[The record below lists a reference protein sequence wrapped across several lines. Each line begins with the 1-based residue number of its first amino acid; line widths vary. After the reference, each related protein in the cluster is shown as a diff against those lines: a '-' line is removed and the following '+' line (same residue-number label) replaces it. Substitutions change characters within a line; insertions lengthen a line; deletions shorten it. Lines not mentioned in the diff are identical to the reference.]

1 MPEKIR
7 FQFNQ
12 IIVQFICILSRD
24 MYGLCVVKKFIGYTR
39 NELIVKQI
47 FNTIIKN
54 FVSISSNQYGNY
66 LIQYLLEKWWKTPE
80 GVYLKKI
87 IVSKFQILSGNHYSS
102 YICRLFFKL
111 CNNEEKKEFL
121 SNINNI
127 KTLKGGSQQ
136 TKMPMLN
143 KFIFEEKDKKG
154 KSDKKEIKE
163 KEEIKG
169 EIKEKNVNKKKDN

>member
-1 MPEKIR
+1 
-7 FQFNQ
+7 
-12 IIVQFICILSRD
+12 